1 MGIAFELK
9 DPENLIG
16 RSGITLALVERDH
29 DGLIQNTH
37 HNPMNAG
44 FPNGTI
50 KGEIMID
57 VNDVIGGE
65 ENIGNGWKMLMDCL
79 SAGRG
84 ISLPATA
91 NATSK
96 VATFGIFHYMKVRE
110 QFRMSLSEMEAIQ
123 EKFLRMMYHTWIIQ
137 SSVNMTN
144 DILDEGKSPAVIS
157 AIMKQQTT
165 ERAKYVL
172 NDAMDIHAG
181 SAICLGPNNFLEKFY
196 RSAPIGITVE
206 GSNTLTRSLIIFA
219 QGLNKSCLL

>member
-123 EKFLRMMYHTWIIQ
+123 EKFLRMMYHT
-137 SSVNMTN
+137 
-144 DILDEGKSPAVIS
+144 
-157 AIMKQQTT
+157 
-165 ERAKYVL
+165 
-172 NDAMDIHAG
+172 
-181 SAICLGPNNFLEKFY
+181 
-196 RSAPIGITVE
+196 
-206 GSNTLTRSLIIFA
+206 
-219 QGLNKSCLL
+219 CLLYTSPSPRDS